1 MDKFIIIQNEDS
13 ELKNI
18 YISEAGIKTLDKNLE
33 TKEFFLKSF
42 ESTSNGTLDSK
53 DDLLFSNIV
62 SISTFNDDFG
72 IQIIYT
78 KRNGKSETCY
88 LEIENPTDQQEIKDF
103 ILSKTKLTPT
113 DVQSKNKRSV
123 FISVS
128 SSILIA
134 GLMVYSFKF
143 MQFPN
148 WVFIV
153 YVVITIGLLFWVK
166 MTRTRSALGEE
177 KFVR

>member
-1 MDKFIIIQNEDS
+1 MEKFIIIQNEDA

-18 YISEAGIKTLDKNLE
+18 YVYDAGIKTLDKNLE
-33 TKEFFLKSF
+33 TKESFLKSF
-42 ESTSNGTLDSK
+42 ESSSNGTLDSK
-53 DDLLFSNIV
+53 DDILFSNIV
-62 SISTFNDDFG
+62 SISIFNDDFG

-88 LEIENPTDQQEIKDF
+88 LEIEHADDQQEVKDF
-103 ILSKTKLTPT
+103 ILSKTKLTST

-123 FISVS
+123 LISVS
-128 SSILIA
+128 TSILFA

-143 MQFPN
+143 MELPN
-148 WVFIV
+148 WIFIV

-166 MTRTRSALGEE
+166 MTRTRVALGEE